1 MAATRPVLI
10 AMKGHPATGKSTLAL
25 ALARRLGWPL
35 VDKDDAKDL
44 TLDLPDANRRAYSI
58 MWRIVERQIELG
70 ISAVAVSPLSSV
82 SEFRAARG
90 IARRH
95 RARLLVV
102 ETRLDEVEWRRRLE
116 ARPPEDSAHK
126 VRGWAQM
133 RRTMRRY
140 AGSWGYRIPP
150 SQHVAVDAAR
160 PVPELVQTVLHRLG
174 L

>member
-1 MAATRPVLI
+1 MATVRPVLI
-10 AMKGHPATGKSTLAL
+10 VMKGHPATGKSALAL
-25 ALARRLGWPL
+25 ALARRLTWPL
-35 VDKDDAKDL
+35 IDKDDAKDL
-44 TLDLPDANRRAYSI
+44 TLDLPDANRRAYAI

-70 ISAVAVSPLSSV
+70 ISAIAVSPLSSV
-82 SEFRAARG
+82 SEFRAAQG

-116 ARPPEDSAHK
+116 ARSPEESPHK
-126 VRGWAQM
+126 VRGWSQM
-133 RRTMRRY
+133 KRTLRRY

-160 PVPELVQTVLHRLG
+160 PLPELVQILLRRLDP
-174 L
+174 